1 MSSNYG
7 FTSFDTYLNKVNE
20 LSGSQNQ
27 NTSISLP
34 QNTSDDSIFGNYEN
48 AALGLNTDYS
58 TAYDS
63 VFDQYMNNAD
73 NSNSSLVNNMSNINA
88 FSGYEN
94 ASSMFDG
101 VDYSTPYTKILD
113 NFFASISETDETGEE
128 DNVDETKDDGNI
140 DETDEED
147 NVDETEDDG
156 NIDET
161 DEEDNV
167 DETKDDGNTDETD
180 EEEPESEVEYTEE
193 EQIAIYNAVEDI
205 LDASVRMSG
214 TDAKSLVDVLSDENL
229 SPKLMKA
236 VQEEL
241 TNQGYDIFDII
252 RSETS
257 GSTEDVLE
265 GYALAKLGG
274 KTKETKTELESYEKY
289 ENMNKDSVEYQK
301 YIRNCMSLFRQAVN
315 GPGTDEKVLTYIMS
329 LPEDIRSDVEAK
341 YNEKYSDERDF
352 MQRGKDETGGLIHTE
367 FYN

>member
-7 FTSFDTYLNKVNE
+7 FTSFNTYIDKVNE
-20 LSGSQNQ
+20 STGSNGQNSLIALSQ
-27 NTSISLP
+27 
-34 QNTSDDSIFGNYEN
+34 DDSNVSIFGNYSN
-48 AALGLNTDYS
+48 SLSNLNTDYS

-63 VFDQYMNNAD
+63 VFDN
-73 NSNSSLVNNMSNINA
+73 NSSTANNNSSVQNYMSNINA
-88 FSGYEN
+88 FAGYEN
-94 ASSMFDG
+94 ASSLFDG
-101 VDYSTPYTKILD
+101 IDYSAPYNKVLD
-113 NFFASISETDETGEE
+113 NFFASISEADETG
-128 DNVDETKDDGNI
+128 
-140 DETDEED
+140 EED

-156 NIDET
+156 NVDET
-161 DEEDNV
+161 GEEDNV
-167 DETKDDGNTDETD
+167 DETEDDGNVDETG
-180 EEEPESEVEYTEE
+180 EEAESEVEYTEE

-214 TDAKSLVDVLSDENL
+214 TDEKSLVDVLSDENL

-274 KTKETKTELESYEKY
+274 KSKETKTKLESYEKY
-289 ENMNKDSVEYQK
+289 ENMDKDSVEYQK

-329 LPEDIRSDVEAK
+329 LPEDIRSDVEDK

-352 MQRGKDETGGLIHTE
+352 MQKGKDETGGLIHTE
-367 FYN
+367 FYK

>member
-1 MSSNYG
+1 
-7 FTSFDTYLNKVNE
+7 
-20 LSGSQNQ
+20 
-27 NTSISLP
+27 
-34 QNTSDDSIFGNYEN
+34 
-48 AALGLNTDYS
+48 
-58 TAYDS
+58 
-63 VFDQYMNNAD
+63 
-73 NSNSSLVNNMSNINA
+73 
-88 FSGYEN
+88 
-94 ASSMFDG
+94 
-101 VDYSTPYTKILD
+101 
-113 NFFASISETDETGEE
+113 
-128 DNVDETKDDGNI
+128 
-140 DETDEED
+140 
-147 NVDETEDDG
+147 
-156 NIDET
+156 
-161 DEEDNV
+161 
-167 DETKDDGNTDETD
+167 
-180 EEEPESEVEYTEE
+180 
-193 EQIAIYNAVEDI
+193 
-205 LDASVRMSG
+205 MSG
-214 TDAKSLVDVLSDENL
+214 TDEKSLVDVLSDENL

-274 KTKETKTELESYEKY
+274 KSKETKTKLESYEKY

>member
-7 FTSFDTYLNKVNE
+7 TTSVNTFIDNKVIESSNGQNSSIA
-20 LSGSQNQ
+20 LSQDNSNV
-27 NTSISLP
+27 I
-34 QNTSDDSIFGNYEN
+34 IFGNDSN
-48 AALGLNTDYS
+48 SLSNLNTDYS
-58 TAYDS
+58 SACDN
-63 VFDQYMNNAD
+63 VFND
-73 NSNSSLVNNMSNINA
+73 NSSTASNNSSVPNYMSKVKNA
-88 FSGYEN
+88 FAGYEN
-94 ASSMFDG
+94 TSSLFDG
-101 VDYSTPYTKILD
+101 IDYSAPYNKVLD
-113 NFFASISETDETGEE
+113 NFFASISKSDEGKQTEGAEGAEGANEE
-128 DNVDETKDDGNI
+128 EKTEETK
-140 DETDEED
+140 EE
-147 NVDETEDDG
+147 EKTE
-156 NIDET
+156 
-161 DEEDNV
+161 
-167 DETKDDGNTDETD
+167 ETK
-180 EEEPESEVEYTEE
+180 EEEKTEETKEESETEYTEE

-205 LDASVRMSG
+205 LDASVRMPG
-214 TDAKSLVDVLSDENL
+214 TDEKSLVDVLSDENL

>member
-7 FTSFDTYLNKVNE
+7 LTSFNTYIDKVNE
-20 LSGSQNQ
+20 STGSNGQNSSIALSQDNSNV
-27 NTSISLP
+27 I
-34 QNTSDDSIFGNYEN
+34 IFGNHSN
-48 AALGLNTDYS
+48 SLSNLNTDYS
-58 TAYDS
+58 SACDN
-63 VFDQYMNNAD
+63 VFND
-73 NSNSSLVNNMSNINA
+73 NSSTASNNSSVPNYMSNINA
-88 FSGYEN
+88 FAGYEN
-94 ASSMFDG
+94 TSSLFDDI
-101 VDYSTPYTKILD
+101 DYSAPYNKVLD

-128 DNVDETKDDGNI
+128 DNVDETEDDGNI

-161 DEEDNV
+161 DEE
-167 DETKDDGNTDETD
+167 
-180 EEEPESEVEYTEE
+180 EPEPEVEYTEE

-214 TDAKSLVDVLSDENL
+214 TDEKSLVDVLSDENL

-241 TNQGYDIFDII
+241 TNQDYDIFDII

-315 GPGTDEKVLTYIMS
+315 GPATDEKVLTYIMS

>member
-7 FTSFDTYLNKVNE
+7 FTSFNTYIDKVNE
-20 LSGSQNQ
+20 STGSNGQNSLIALSQ
-27 NTSISLP
+27 
-34 QNTSDDSIFGNYEN
+34 DDSNVSIFGNYSN
-48 AALGLNTDYS
+48 SLSNLNTDYS

-63 VFDQYMNNAD
+63 VFDN
-73 NSNSSLVNNMSNINA
+73 NSSTANNNSSVQNYMSNINA
-88 FSGYEN
+88 FAGYEN
-94 ASSMFDG
+94 ASSLFDG
-101 VDYSTPYTKILD
+101 IDYSAPYNKVLD
-113 NFFASISETDETGEE
+113 NFFASISEADETG
-128 DNVDETKDDGNI
+128 
-140 DETDEED
+140 EED

-156 NIDET
+156 NVDET
-161 DEEDNV
+161 GEEDNV
-167 DETKDDGNTDETD
+167 DETEDDGNVDETG
-180 EEEPESEVEYTEE
+180 EEAESEVEYTEE

-214 TDAKSLVDVLSDENL
+214 TDEKSLVDVLSDENL

-274 KTKETKTELESYEKY
+274 KSKETKTKLESYEKY
-289 ENMNKDSVEYQK
+289 ENMDKDSVEYQK

-329 LPEDIRSDVEAK
+329 LPEDIRSDVEDK

-367 FYN
+367 FYK

>member
-7 FTSFDTYLNKVNE
+7 FTSFNTYIDKVNE
-20 LSGSQNQ
+20 STGSNGQNSLIALSQ
-27 NTSISLP
+27 
-34 QNTSDDSIFGNYEN
+34 DDSNVSIFGNYSN
-48 AALGLNTDYS
+48 SLSNLNTDYS

-63 VFDQYMNNAD
+63 VFDN
-73 NSNSSLVNNMSNINA
+73 NSSTANNNSSVQNYMSNINA
-88 FSGYEN
+88 FAGYEN
-94 ASSMFDG
+94 ASSLFDG
-101 VDYSTPYTKILD
+101 IDYSAPYNKVLD
-113 NFFASISETDETGEE
+113 NFFASISEADETG
-128 DNVDETKDDGNI
+128 
-140 DETDEED
+140 EED

-156 NIDET
+156 NVDET
-161 DEEDNV
+161 GEEDNV
-167 DETKDDGNTDETD
+167 DETEDDGNVDETGEEDNVD
-180 EEEPESEVEYTEE
+180 ETEDDGNVDETGEEAESEVEYTEE

-214 TDAKSLVDVLSDENL
+214 TDEKSLVDVLSDENL

-274 KTKETKTELESYEKY
+274 KSKETKTKLESYEKY
-289 ENMNKDSVEYQK
+289 ENMDKDSVEYQK

-329 LPEDIRSDVEAK
+329 LPEDIRSDVEDK

-367 FYN
+367 FYK